1 MVLEELTL
9 RFYLIL
15 FSIFFFIIYF
25 IYLFNFNSIKLD
37 EQFINIKKNE
47 SVYNIAN
54 NITKNENF
62 FHQKIFYL
70 SLILSN
76 NFNIKVNYGIF
87 EINKKPSFIN
97 ILKIITKKSN
107 IDFKLTIVEGWER
120 YQLDKYL
127 SSYYPDYEQLPYN
140 SLIAD
145 TYIINSSNSFKDFKK
160 FLELTKDNF
169 FNSYKNN
176 KLIKKYGFNNVL
188 IIASLVEKEAKNNED
203 KSLISSVIFNR
214 LNDNMRLQID
224 ATVISAITKGKYK
237 LDRDLN
243 YKDLKIKDD
252 LNTYIIDGIPSE
264 MISYVGKK
272 TVEIILENN
281 KSDFLFY
288 FYNILEKKHIFSKNY
303 KSHRKKLNEYRK
315 KIK

>member
-1 MVLEELTL
+1 MEELTL

-15 FSIFFFIIYF
+15 SSILFLIIYF
-25 IYLFNFNSIKLD
+25 IFLFNFKSIKLD
-37 EQFINIKKNE
+37 EQLINIKKNE
-47 SVYNIAN
+47 SIYNIAN
-54 NITKNENF
+54 YIVKNENF

-70 SLILSN
+70 YLALSN
-76 NFNIKVNYGIF
+76 DFNRKVNYGNF
-87 EINKKPSFIN
+87 KINKNPSFAN
-97 ILKIITKKSN
+97 IVNIITKKSN
-107 IDFKLTIVEGWER
+107 IDHKLTIVEGWER
-120 YQLDKYL
+120 YQIDKYL

-169 FNSYKNN
+169 FNSYKKN

-188 IIASLVEKEAKNNED
+188 IIASLVEKEAKNNDD

-237 LDRDLN
+237 FDRDLT

-303 KSHRKKLNEYRK
+303 KDHKKKLYEYRK
-315 KIK
+315 RTK

>member
-47 SVYNIAN
+47 SIYNIAN

-70 SLILSN
+70 SLILIF
-76 NFNIKVNYGIF
+76 NFNIKVNHGIF

-107 IDFKLTIVEGWER
+107 IDFKLTIVEGWES

-127 SSYYPDYEQLPYN
+127 SLYYPNSERLPYDV
-140 SLIAD
+140 LIAD
-145 TYIINSSNSFKDFKK
+145 TYIINSSNSFKKFKQ
-160 FLELTKDNF
+160 FLILTKNKF
-169 FNSYKNN
+169 FDSYRNN
-176 KLIKKYGFNNVL
+176 ELLKKYGSKKIL
-188 IIASLVEKEAKNNED
+188 IIASLVEKEAKNNTD
-203 KSLISSVIFNR
+203 KALISSVIFNR
-214 LNDNMRLQID
+214 LDKNMRLQID
-224 ATVISAITKGKYK
+224 ATVISAITKGEYK
-237 LDRDLN
+237 LDRDLT
-243 YKDLKIKDD
+243 YEDLKIKDI
-252 LNTYIIDGIPSE
+252 LNT
-264 MISYVGKK
+264 
-272 TVEIILENN
+272 
-281 KSDFLFY
+281 
-288 FYNILEKKHIFSKNY
+288 
-303 KSHRKKLNEYRK
+303 
-315 KIK
+315 